1 LFCRAANP
9 PTKESIVTA
18 TRWLI
23 AALVLAMPVAIWI
36 HLRAAA
42 EDRPPVLPAVVP
54 STIPSTRSI
63 HASTQPTIRCA
74 VIGGMFFTGFWTALA
89 DRYEKQTGI
98 HVEMVVTGPKNDLIK
113 IFKQGN
119 VDLITMHSSD
129 AMVNLTANGY
139 TLDPQPWMRND
150 LIIVGPPDDP
160 AGIKGM
166 TDAAE
171 ALKKIATAKSPFV
184 VHSSLGAQEVLLN
197 ILEPN
202 EIQLDPANTTVL
214 FDDQQRSV
222 LKVAGDKHAYTLVGR
237 IPFHTGR
244 LPNNGLVTMVEGDP
258 RLMRPYLVAVTNPK
272 WMPGVHITQARQFAA
287 YLRKPQTQQWIA
299 QFGKGIYDDRSIF
312 FPVTV
317 GPLER

>member
-1 LFCRAANP
+1 
-9 PTKESIVTA
+9 VTA

-171 ALKKIATAKSPFV
+171 AL
-184 VHSSLGAQEVLLN
+184 
-197 ILEPN
+197 
-202 EIQLDPANTTVL
+202 
-214 FDDQQRSV
+214 
-222 LKVAGDKHAYTLVGR
+222 
-237 IPFHTGR
+237 
-244 LPNNGLVTMVEGDP
+244 
-258 RLMRPYLVAVTNPK
+258 
-272 WMPGVHITQARQFAA
+272 
-287 YLRKPQTQQWIA
+287 
-299 QFGKGIYDDRSIF
+299 
-312 FPVTV
+312 
-317 GPLER
+317 